1 MQAANIKS
9 KIPIYKLYEPSFAV
23 PFLISTTT
31 QVLRTTYSRL
41 PRYSLS
47 SASHYKMKTQTTY
60 IACIS
65 PPLHT

>member
-31 QVLRTTYSRL
+31 QVLRQGRPTQDYRGIL
-41 PRYSLS
+41 SLLLLII
-47 SASHYKMKTQTTY
+47 K
-60 IACIS
+60 
-65 PPLHT
+65 